1 MCREQEEEEEE
12 EEEEAY
18 LHCNSVWSEISS
30 GSLVLKAAEEI
41 LSSDSL
47 QLDVVAEG
55 VHSAGAFNGISTLN
69 VIVVREEELS
79 GTMEWSPSTLG
90 LFRSIVPAHTQLDVI
105 PAVCFNLLYL
115 GYIGRLLTILCAHQ
129 DSVTHCQQNKNNWTK
144 TQSSTSSNAAENN
157 ISSSSS
163 FLLLLQTN
171 KVSPEEEKNPLT
183 TFSNQHLSSS
193 HHHNKTKQNN
203 WRRLNQANHHHHHQ
217 MLQKQHFFSS
227 SSSSPS
233 HHHNKPNN

>member
-1 MCREQEEEEEE
+1 VADKCKPYTLFKG
-12 EEEEAY
+12 Y
-18 LHCNSVWSEISS
+18 LLKSSVRCNPLVAIVFRCVAASCTHVLLCGNNLLCAQVHTVAMKPILASFTLNHEIVRIVGKPACTIYCNSVWSEISS

-129 DSVTHCQQNKNNWTK
+129 DSVTHSDAFVC
-144 TQSSTSSNAAENN
+144 
-157 ISSSSS
+157 S
-163 FLLLLQTN
+163 F
-171 KVSPEEEKNPLT
+171 
-183 TFSNQHLSSS
+183 
-193 HHHNKTKQNN
+193 
-203 WRRLNQANHHHHHQ
+203 HQ
-217 MLQKQHFFSS
+217 K
-227 SSSSPS
+227 
-233 HHHNKPNN
+233 

>member
-1 MCREQEEEEEE
+1 MKPILASFTLNHEIVRIVGKPACTI
-12 EEEEAY
+12 Y
-18 LHCNSVWSEISS
+18 CNSVWSEISS

-115 GYIGRLLTILCAHQ
+115 GYIGRLLTILSDAFVCSFHQ
-129 DSVTHCQQNKNNWTK
+129 K
-144 TQSSTSSNAAENN
+144 
-157 ISSSSS
+157 
-163 FLLLLQTN
+163 
-171 KVSPEEEKNPLT
+171 
-183 TFSNQHLSSS
+183 
-193 HHHNKTKQNN
+193 
-203 WRRLNQANHHHHHQ
+203 
-217 MLQKQHFFSS
+217 
-227 SSSSPS
+227 
-233 HHHNKPNN
+233 

>member
-1 MCREQEEEEEE
+1 MCREQE

-41 LSSDSL
+41 LRSDSL

-105 PAVCFNLLYL
+105 PVVCFNLLYL

-144 TQSSTSSNAAENN
+144 TQSSTSSSSSSSNAAENN
-157 ISSSSS
+157 TSSSSS
-163 FLLLLQTN
+163 FLLLMQTN
-171 KVSPEEEKNPLT
+171 KVSAEEEKKPLT

-193 HHHNKTKQNN
+193 HHHNNTK
-203 WRRLNQANHHHHHQ
+203 
-217 MLQKQHFFSS
+217 
-227 SSSSPS
+227 
-233 HHHNKPNN
+233 

>member
-1 MCREQEEEEEE
+1 MCREQQEEE

-41 LSSDSL
+41 LRSDSL

-144 TQSSTSSNAAENN
+144 TQSSTSSSSSNAAENN
-157 ISSSSS
+157 TSSSSSS

-171 KVSPEEEKNPLT
+171 KVGAEEEKKNHSLHFQT
-183 TFSNQHLSSS
+183 STFFFPPPQQNKTKQLEKTQSSKSS
-193 HHHNKTKQNN
+193 HHH
-203 WRRLNQANHHHHHQ
+203 HH
-217 MLQKQHFFSS
+217 
-227 SSSSPS
+227 
-233 HHHNKPNN
+233 